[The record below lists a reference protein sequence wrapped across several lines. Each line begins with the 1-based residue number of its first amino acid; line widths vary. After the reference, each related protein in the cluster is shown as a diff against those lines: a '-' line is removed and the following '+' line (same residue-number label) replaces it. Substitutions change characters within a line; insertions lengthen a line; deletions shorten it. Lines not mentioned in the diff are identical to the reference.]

1 MLLISNQTIFGIKDT
16 KLYVLGSALE
26 GALHLLHSHSRNYT
40 KLSGVGRLKQSY
52 PTHPPTESLRTL
64 LRQNK
69 QTKSTHNRDSAY
81 IKECP
86 NGKMTKPS
94 TFQHIYIASISEN
107 SLATEEENFTSKEKI
122 YFLKSSRV
130 RHLEE
135 YLHGS
140 DVEIFKVTG
149 TAQSLTSL
157 RSDESLSQASSASF
171 LKSETVFQQYLGV
184 LIV

>member
-1 MLLISNQTIFGIKDT
+1 MYWAVLQRVHYIFYILILGIIPNILEWVDESNLTQPI
-16 KLYVLGSALE
+16 
-26 GALHLLHSHSRNYT
+26 
-40 KLSGVGRLKQSY
+40 
-52 PTHPPTESLRTL
+52 HPQRVYEPCYGKT
-64 LRQNK
+64 NK

-86 NGKMTKPS
+86 HGKMTKPS

-107 SLATEEENFTSKEKI
+107 NLATEEENFTSKEKI
-122 YFLKSSRV
+122 YFLKSFRV

-171 LKSETVFQQYLGV
+171 LKSETVFLQYLGV